1 MSRAI
6 RSRVLLPVLA
16 SLLAAGT
23 AAAQDVTV
31 GGPADHMNAYPFVG
45 YGHQFPNRYQ
55 QVYAASS
62 FSEAMFIDAIRF
74 HNTLSTADGLPGSIA
89 GGEYLVR
96 FSVTTAAVN
105 GLSTDFD
112 ANVTGPSEVFFS
124 GMMTSGGL
132 RIAGDAFF
140 YDPSLGNLLMDVIVY
155 SQPPVGFLSLDA
167 SRSATDGTSRVFTS
181 FPPPFTPPFPVV
193 ADEFGLVTTFET
205 RASVV
210 PEPGTVV
217 LLATGLGALA
227 LVGARR
233 RARPMA

>member
-1 MSRAI
+1 MSRTLRRRA
-6 RSRVLLPVLA
+6 LLPILA

-23 AAAQDVTV
+23 AGAQDVTV
-31 GGPADHMNAYPFVG
+31 GGPADHMNGNPFTS
-45 YGHQFPNRYQ
+45 YGFQLPNRYQ

-62 FSEAMFIDAIRF
+62 FSEAVFIDAIRF
-74 HNTLSTADGLPGSIA
+74 HNTLSTANGLPGSIA

-112 ANVTGPSEVFFS
+112 ANVTGSSAVFFS
-124 GMMTSGGL
+124 GVLTSGGL

-140 YDPSLGNLLMDVIVY
+140 YDPAHGNLLMDVVVY
-155 SQPPVGFLSLDA
+155 AQPPVGFLALDA
-167 SRSATDGTSRVFTS
+167 SRSATDGTSRVYSS
-181 FPPPFTPPFPVV
+181 FPPPWTPPFPVV
-193 ADEFGLVTTFET
+193 ADDFGLVTTFET

-227 LVGARR
+227 LAGTRR
-233 RARPMA
+233 RARPLA